1 MDLAGVRDIAVVV
14 LAAVAL
20 IATIVLLITGML
32 VWRLLAAI
40 RADVAPIIQSARD
53 TVDTVRDTTELVSDV
68 VKDGADST
76 SSAVKKFRRVL
87 KMALRWLR

>member
-20 IATIVLLITGML
+20 VVTIVLLITGML

-40 RADVAPIIQSARD
+40 RADVAPIIQSAQD
-53 TVDTVRDTTELVSDV
+53 TIDTVRDTTELVSDV
-68 VKDGADST
+68 VRDGTSST
-76 SSAVKKFRRVL
+76 SGALKKFRRVL
-87 KMALRWLR
+87 QMALRWWS

>member
-20 IATIVLLITGML
+20 VGTIVLLITGML
-32 VWRLLAAI
+32 VWRLLAVI

-68 VKDGADST
+68 VKDGTSST
-76 SSAVKKFRRVL
+76 SGALKKFRRVL
-87 KMALRWLR
+87 QMALRWWS

>member
-20 IATIVLLITGML
+20 VTTLVLLITGML

-40 RADVAPIIQSARD
+40 RADVTPIIQSARE
-53 TVDTVRDTTELVSDV
+53 TVDTVRETTELVSDV
-68 VKDGADST
+68 VKDGTSST
-76 SSAVKKFRRVL
+76 SGALKKIRRVL
-87 KMALRWLR
+87 NMSLRWWG

>member
-20 IATIVLLITGML
+20 VTTIVILITGML

-40 RADVAPIIQSARD
+40 RTDVTPIIQSAQE
-53 TVDTVRDTTELVSDV
+53 TVDTVRETTELVSDV
-68 VKDGADST
+68 VKDGTSST
-76 SSAVKKFRRVL
+76 SGALRKFRRVL
-87 KMALRWLR
+87 QMALRWWR

>member
-20 IATIVLLITGML
+20 VTTIVILITGML

-40 RADVAPIIQSARD
+40 RTDVTPIIQSAQQ
-53 TVDTVRDTTELVSDV
+53 TVDTVRETTELVSDV
-68 VKDGADST
+68 VKDGTSST
-76 SSAVKKFRRVL
+76 SGALRKFRRVL
-87 KMALRWLR
+87 QMALRWWR

>member
-20 IATIVLLITGML
+20 VTTLVLLITGML

-40 RADVAPIIQSARD
+40 RADVTPIIQSARD
-53 TVDTVRDTTELVSDV
+53 TVDTVRETTELVSDV
-68 VKDGADST
+68 VKDGTSST
-76 SSAVKKFRRVL
+76 SGALKKFRRVL
-87 KMALRWLR
+87 NVALRWWS

>member
-20 IATIVLLITGML
+20 VTTLVFLITGML

-40 RADVAPIIQSARD
+40 RADVTPIIQSARE
-53 TVDTVRDTTELVSDV
+53 TVDTVRETTELVSDA
-68 VKDGADST
+68 VKDGASST
-76 SSAVKKFRRVL
+76 SGALKKFRRIL
-87 KMALRWLR
+87 NMSLRWWG

>member
-20 IATIVLLITGML
+20 VATLTLLITGML

-40 RADVAPIIQSARD
+40 RTDVTPIIHSARE

-68 VKDGADST
+68 VKDGTTST
-76 SSAVKKFRRVL
+76 SGALRKFRRVL
-87 KMALRWLR
+87 RMALRWLG

>member
-20 IATIVLLITGML
+20 VTTIVILITGML

-40 RADVAPIIQSARD
+40 RTDVTPIIQSARE
-53 TVDTVRDTTELVSDV
+53 TVDTVKDTTELVSDV
-68 VKDGADST
+68 VKDGTSST
-76 SSAVKKFRRVL
+76 SGALRKFRRVL
-87 KMALRWLR
+87 QMALRWWR

>member
-20 IATIVLLITGML
+20 VTTLVLLITGML

-40 RADVAPIIQSARD
+40 RADVTPIIQSARE
-53 TVDTVRDTTELVSDV
+53 TVDTVRETTELVSDV
-68 VKDGADST
+68 VKDGTSST
-76 SSAVKKFRRVL
+76 SGALKKVRRIL
-87 KMALRWLR
+87 NMSMRWWG

>member
-20 IATIVLLITGML
+20 VATLILLITGML
-32 VWRLLAAI
+32 AWRLLAAI
-40 RADVAPIIQSARD
+40 RTDVTPIIHSARE

-68 VKDGADST
+68 VKDGT
-76 SSAVKKFRRVL
+76 SSTAGALKKFRRVL
-87 KMALRWLR
+87 QMALRWLG

>member
-20 IATIVLLITGML
+20 VTTIVLLITGML

-40 RADVAPIIQSARD
+40 RTDVIPIIESARA

-68 VKDGADST
+68 VKDGASST
-76 SSAVKKFRRVL
+76 SGGLKKFRRVL
-87 KMALRWLR
+87 QMALRWWR

>member
-20 IATIVLLITGML
+20 VTTLVLLITGML

-40 RADVAPIIQSARD
+40 RADVTPIIQSARD
-53 TVDTVRDTTELVSDV
+53 TVDTVRETTELVSDV
-68 VKDGADST
+68 VKDGTSST
-76 SSAVKKFRRVL
+76 SGALKKLRRVL
-87 KMALRWLR
+87 NMALRWWS

>member
-20 IATIVLLITGML
+20 VTTVVLLITGML

-40 RADVAPIIQSARD
+40 RADVAPIIQSARE
-53 TVDTVRDTTELVSDV
+53 TVDTVRDTTELVSEV
-68 VKDGADST
+68 VKDGASST
-76 SSAVKKFRRVL
+76 SGGLKKFRRVL
-87 KMALRWLR
+87 QMALRWWH

>member
-20 IATIVLLITGML
+20 VTTLVLLITGML

-40 RADVAPIIQSARD
+40 RADVTPIIQSARE
-53 TVDTVRDTTELVSDV
+53 TVDTVRETTELVSDV
-68 VKDGADST
+68 VKDGTSST
-76 SSAVKKFRRVL
+76 SGALKKLRRVL
-87 KMALRWLR
+87 KMALRWWS

>member
-20 IATIVLLITGML
+20 VSTIILLITGML

-40 RADVAPIIQSARD
+40 RADVAPIVHSARE
-53 TVDTVRDTTELVSDV
+53 TVDTVRETTELVSDAV
-68 VKDGADST
+68 RDGTTST
-76 SSAVKKFRRVL
+76 SGALKKFRRVL
-87 KMALRWLR
+87 NVALRWWS

>member
-20 IATIVLLITGML
+20 VTTLVLLITGML

-40 RADVAPIIQSARD
+40 RADVTPIIQSARE
-53 TVDTVRDTTELVSDV
+53 TVGHRARDHGTRE
-68 VKDGADST
+68 
-76 SSAVKKFRRVL
+76 
-87 KMALRWLR
+87 

>member
-20 IATIVLLITGML
+20 VTTVVLLITGML

-40 RADVAPIIQSARD
+40 RADVAPIIQSARE
-53 TVDTVRDTTELVSDV
+53 TVDTVRDTTELVSEV
-68 VKDGADST
+68 VKDGASST
-76 SSAVKKFRRVL
+76 SGGLKKFRRVL
-87 KMALRWLR
+87 QMALRWWR

>member
-20 IATIVLLITGML
+20 VATIVLLITGML
-32 VWRLLAAI
+32 VWRLLAVI
-40 RADVAPIIQSARD
+40 QADVAPIIQSARE

-68 VKDGADST
+68 VKDGTSST
-76 SSAVKKFRRVL
+76 SGALKKFRRVL
-87 KMALRWLR
+87 QMALRWWR

>member
-20 IATIVLLITGML
+20 VATIVLLITGML

-40 RADVAPIIQSARD
+40 RADVAPIVQSARE

-68 VKDGADST
+68 VKDGTSST
-76 SSAVKKFRRVL
+76 SGALKKFRRVL
-87 KMALRWLR
+87 QMALRWWS

>member
-20 IATIVLLITGML
+20 VTTLVLLITGML

-40 RADVAPIIQSARD
+40 RADVTPIIQSARE
-53 TVDTVRDTTELVSDV
+53 TVDTVRETTDLVSEV
-68 VKDGADST
+68 VKDGATST
-76 SSAVKKFRRVL
+76 SGALKKFRRVL
-87 KMALRWLR
+87 QMALRWWT

>member
-20 IATIVLLITGML
+20 VTTIVILITGML

-40 RADVAPIIQSARD
+40 RADVTPIIQSAQE
-53 TVDTVRDTTELVSDV
+53 TVDTVRETTELVSDV
-68 VKDGADST
+68 VKDGTSST
-76 SSAVKKFRRVL
+76 SGALRKFRRVL
-87 KMALRWLR
+87 QMALRWWR

>member
-20 IATIVLLITGML
+20 VTTIVILITGML

-40 RADVAPIIQSARD
+40 RADVTPIIQSAQE
-53 TVDTVRDTTELVSDV
+53 TVDTVRETTELVSDV
-68 VKDGADST
+68 VKDGTSST
-76 SSAVKKFRRVL
+76 SGALKKFRRVL
-87 KMALRWLR
+87 QMALRWWR

>member
-20 IATIVLLITGML
+20 VATLVMLITGML

-40 RADVAPIIQSARD
+40 RTDIAPIVQSARE
-53 TVDTVRDTTELVSDV
+53 TVNTVRDTTELVSDV
-68 VKDGADST
+68 VKDGTSST
-76 SSAVKKFRRVL
+76 SGAVKKFRRVL
-87 KMALRWLR
+87 RMALRWWS